1 MLPHK
6 TVRGQLAL
14 GRLAVSI
21 INIINWRIENF
32 VRLCLKIL
40 ILYLQ
45 PFDF

>member
-21 INIINWRIENF
+21 NY
-32 VRLCLKIL
+32 
-40 ILYLQ
+40 LYLVYFCETFAFCVTLYSVQ
-45 PFDF
+45 HE